1 MALTIL
7 QLALL
12 AGMVLVCPI
21 ILYITCVMLE
31 TDTFWSKV
39 FVGVVIALT
48 LAGEV
53 ILYASFKMLSNI

>member
-1 MALTIL
+1 MGLTIL

-21 ILYITCVMLE
+21 ILYIACVMLE
-31 TDTFWSKV
+31 TNTFWNKM